1 MLEAT
6 SQRPPQR
13 HKKLNAQKEKKEKI
27 SLERES

>member
-6 SQRPPQR
+6 SQRPQR